1 MKLEGTTMTKM
12 KKLLF
17 LFDTDPYPA
26 CSTRW
31 SPMTAA
37 PTG

>member
-17 LFDTDPYPA
+17 LFDTDPYA
-26 CSTRW
+26 KRVRHR
-31 SPMTAA
+31 
-37 PTG
+37 GRL